1 MIKVDYLEVENEFR
15 NNSIQL
21 ISINEDYQQTNGC
34 NKICK
39 KIFCEFIFPISGMAV
54 IKNED
59 KFINIEKGMV
69 IHCPQNETINFEV
82 IGNDS
87 FNTIRVRYI
96 INEDTDDLRY
106 MTSMFMMK
114 INNYE
119 NILKFLRNVQNTAC
133 NSEILSRFKLQLH
146 TNLFINE
153 LFKKE
158 DIKVV
163 KNDKE
168 IVLEIMAYIS
178 KNYSENITLK
188 SLSEKF
194 KYKSEKISY
203 LFHKHLNVRPI
214 EYLIQYRMT
223 VAYKLLEEGTSV
235 KEVAY
240 LIGYNDEFY
249 FSRIFKKNFGVSPN
263 TIKKQL

>member
-1 MIKVDYLEVENEFR
+1 MKVDYLEVENQFR

-21 ISINEDYQQTNGC
+21 ISISEDYQKTNRC
-34 NKICK
+34 TKICK
-39 KIFCEFIFPISGMAV
+39 KIFCELIFPISGRAV

-59 KFINIEKGMV
+59 RSINIEKGMV
-69 IHCPQNETINFEV
+69 IHSPQNETINFEV

-96 INEDTDDLRY
+96 INEDTDELRY

-119 NILKFLRNVQNTAC
+119 NIIKFLRNVQNTAC

-158 DIKVV
+158 DIMVV
-163 KNDKE
+163 KNDLE
-168 IVLEIMAYIS
+168 IVL
-178 KNYSENITLK
+178 
-188 SLSEKF
+188 
-194 KYKSEKISY
+194 
-203 LFHKHLNVRPI
+203 
-214 EYLIQYRMT
+214 
-223 VAYKLLEEGTSV
+223 
-235 KEVAY
+235 
-240 LIGYNDEFY
+240 
-249 FSRIFKKNFGVSPN
+249 
-263 TIKKQL
+263 

>member
-1 MIKVDYLEVENEFR
+1 MIKVDYLEVEDEFR

-21 ISINEDYQQTNGC
+21 ISIYEDYQQNDRC
-34 NKICK
+34 NKICRK
-39 KIFCEFIFPISGMAV
+39 VFCEFIFPISGKAV
-54 IKNED
+54 IRKED
-59 KFINIEKGMV
+59 KSINIEKGMV

-82 IGNDS
+82 MGNDP

-96 INEDTDDLRY
+96 INEETDNLRH
-106 MTSMFMMK
+106 MTSIFMMK
-114 INNYE
+114 INSYK
-119 NILKFLRNVQNTAC
+119 NILKFLKNIQNTAC

-168 IVLEIMAYIS
+168 IVLEIMDYIS
-178 KNYSENITLK
+178 KNYAENITLK

-223 VAYKLLEEGTSV
+223 VAYKLLEEGNSV

>member
-1 MIKVDYLEVENEFR
+1 MIKVDYLKVENEFR
-15 NNSIQL
+15 ENSIQL
-21 ISINEDYQQTNGC
+21 ISIYEDYQQNDRC
-34 NKICK
+34 NKICRK
-39 KIFCEFIFPISGMAV
+39 SFCEFIFPISGKAL

-59 KFINIEKGMV
+59 KSISLEKGMV
-69 IHCPQNETINFEV
+69 IHCPQNETVDFEV

-96 INEDTDDLRY
+96 INEDSDSLKY
-106 MTSMFMMK
+106 MASKFMMK
-114 INNYE
+114 IKNYPHIIE
-119 NILKFLRNVQNTAC
+119 FLKNVQNTAC

-158 DIKVV
+158 EIKVV

-168 IVLEIMAYIS
+168 IVLEIMDYIS

-194 KYKSEKISY
+194 QYKSEKISY
-203 LFHKHLNVRPI
+203 MFHKHLNVRPI

-223 VAYKLLEEGTSV
+223 AAYKLLQEGLSV
-235 KEVAY
+235 KDVAY
-240 LIGYNDEFY
+240 EIGYNDEFY

-263 TIKKQL
+263 KVKK